1 MLIRTANAQATDGR
15 AARLSNITTAQ
26 RKKTRRKH
34 ERVPASQE
42 DRAGAP
48 GKRKRPMFSDAR
60 RASAG
65 WVPPGRLRPTVGLAS
80 LNGRT
85 LLPCHSFTKAV
96 RPDRSGK
103 PNLASDGRFR
113 NSNQGTPFLHPRRHW
128 SLPRRIAGRQEPG
141 GRREDR
147 AKRRARDARPGSASP
162 PALRSRSGL
171 LRSTKSL
178 ETCEFR

>member
-1 MLIRTANAQATDGR
+1 
-15 AARLSNITTAQ
+15 
-26 RKKTRRKH
+26 
-34 ERVPASQE
+34 
-42 DRAGAP
+42 
-48 GKRKRPMFSDAR
+48 MFSDAR

-103 PNLASDGRFR
+103 PYLASDGRFR

-162 PALRSRSGL
+162 PERTRDFFVPPKALKLASFGNDPSAGSPTETL
-171 LRSTKSL
+171 LRL
-178 ETCEFR
+178 LLPLNDQV